1 MTAHELRYTLPGRP
15 TSWKRTNRVNGRALT
30 PEGMR
35 QAKAAHAL
43 LALQARQEWARQHRA
58 PWPMEGAFALEL
70 SAYMPHRGS
79 LPDVDNVAKLV
90 SDSLNGLAY
99 VDDVQVT
106 DLVVRRRIDREN
118 PRLEVLVRRIAEEG
132 A

>member
-1 MTAHELRYTLPGRP
+1 MAAHELRYTLPGRP

-30 PEGMR
+30 PEAMR
-35 QAKAAHAL
+35 LAKAAHAAH
-43 LALQARQEWARQHRA
+43 ALQARQRWAREHRA

-70 SAYMPHRGS
+70 DAYMPHRGS

-90 SDSLNGLAY
+90 SDSLNGLTWI
-99 VDDVQVT
+99 DDVQVT

-118 PRLEVLVRRIAEEG
+118 PRVEVVVRRIEEG